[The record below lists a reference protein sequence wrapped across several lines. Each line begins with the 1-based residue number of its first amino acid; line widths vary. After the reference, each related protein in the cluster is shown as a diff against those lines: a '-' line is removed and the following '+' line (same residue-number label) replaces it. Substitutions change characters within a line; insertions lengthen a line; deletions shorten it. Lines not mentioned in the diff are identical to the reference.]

1 LNKKNKILDR
11 IDSPKDLSKLNKK
24 EISLLCQEIRELI
37 IEVVSKN
44 GGHFSSPLG
53 VVDLTVALHRVFDT
67 PKDLIVWDVGH
78 QSYPHKILTGRKD
91 NFNSLRQFE
100 GISGFCKIDESEYD
114 VFGAGHASTSIS
126 AAVGMARARD
136 LKKQNHKIIA
146 VIGDGSM
153 TGGLAYE
160 GLNNA
165 GILPSQFLLVLND
178 NQMSISP
185 TVGSLSKYLTRV
197 VTNPI
202 YNKVR
207 EIIWDLTG
215 KLPHIPK
222 KVVRRLAHS
231 IQDSLKNFLVPGM
244 IFEELGLRYFGPID
258 GHNMDE
264 MNETFENLK
273 KSNFPAVVHVITKK
287 GVGSENSEY
296 DPLKYYSLSGK
307 NITKVQDSTPDYS
320 NVFGKTAIKL
330 AQNDKEIVCCVAAM
344 REGTGLKEFA
354 EKYPDRFFDGGIA
367 EGHITTFAAG
377 LSYSGLKPI
386 VAIYSTFLQRGYDM
400 IIHDIALQNLP
411 VLFCIDRGGLVGPDG
426 PTHHGVF
433 DISFLRTIPN
443 IVICAPKDGNELQD
457 LMFTGINHKK
467 GPFAIRYP
475 KSSSINY
482 NDSLAPQKIRIGT
495 WENIKKG
502 DKIAILAVGSMVG
515 EVEKALSQNIDK
527 SINPTLINARYIK
540 PIDKIKL
547 NEISKNFSSI
557 LTIEE
562 GSLEGGFGSAVL
574 SYLTE
579 IKYKGDFYKLG
590 IPDNFIEH
598 GDRSEL
604 LDNLG
609 LSSSKILQKIQEISK
624 KN

>member
-1 LNKKNKILDR
+1 MNKKNKILDR

-165 GILPSQFLLVLND
+165 GILPSQFLIVLND

-215 KLPHIPK
+215 KLPHMPK

-482 NDSLAPQKIRIGT
+482 NDSLPPQKIKIGT

-515 EVEKALSQNIDK
+515 EVEKALSKNIDK

-579 IKYKGDFYKLG
+579 IKYQGDFYKLG

>member
-1 LNKKNKILDR
+1 
-11 IDSPKDLSKLNKK
+11 
-24 EISLLCQEIRELI
+24 
-37 IEVVSKN
+37 
-44 GGHFSSPLG
+44 
-53 VVDLTVALHRVFDT
+53 
-67 PKDLIVWDVGH
+67 
-78 QSYPHKILTGRKD
+78 
-91 NFNSLRQFE
+91 
-100 GISGFCKIDESEYD
+100 
-114 VFGAGHASTSIS
+114 
-126 AAVGMARARD
+126 
-136 LKKQNHKIIA
+136 
-146 VIGDGSM
+146 
-153 TGGLAYE
+153 
-160 GLNNA
+160 
-165 GILPSQFLLVLND
+165 
-178 NQMSISP
+178 MSISP

-215 KLPHIPK
+215 KLPHMPK

-482 NDSLAPQKIRIGT
+482 NDSLPPQKIKIGT

-590 IPDNFIEH
+590 IPDSFIEH

>member
-1 LNKKNKILDR
+1 MNKKNKILDR

-67 PKDLIVWDVGH
+67 PNDLIVWDVGH

-165 GILPSQFLLVLND
+165 GILPSQFLIVLND

-215 KLPHIPK
+215 KLPHMPK

-482 NDSLAPQKIRIGT
+482 NDSLPPQKIKIGT

>member
-1 LNKKNKILDR
+1 MNKKNKILDR

-136 LKKQNHKIIA
+136 LKKQNHRIIA

-165 GILPSQFLLVLND
+165 GILPSQFLIVLND

-207 EIIWDLTG
+207 EIIWRLTG

-482 NDSLAPQKIRIGT
+482 NDSLAPQKIKIGT

>member
-1 LNKKNKILDR
+1 MNKKNKILDR
-11 IDSPKDLSKLNKK
+11 IDLPKDLSKLNKK

-53 VVDLTVALHRVFDT
+53 VVELTVALHKVFDT
-67 PKDLIVWDVGH
+67 PKDLIIWDVGH
-78 QSYPHKILTGRKD
+78 QSYPHKILTGRKN

-165 GILPSQFLLVLND
+165 GILPSQFLIVLND

-207 EIIWDLTG
+207 EVIWDLTG
-215 KLPHIPK
+215 KLPNMPK

-296 DPLKYYSLSGK
+296 DPLKYYSLSQK
-307 NITKVQDSTPDYS
+307 KITKVQDSSSDYS
-320 NVFGKTAIKL
+320 DVFGKTAIKL

-367 EGHITTFAAG
+367 EGHVTTFAAG

-443 IVICAPKDGNELQD
+443 IVICAPKDGNELKD
-457 LMFTGINHKK
+457 LMFTGINHKE

-482 NDSLAPQKIRIGT
+482 NDSLPPQKIKIGT

-502 DKIAILAVGSMVG
+502 EKIAILAVGSMVV
-515 EVEKALSQNIDK
+515 EAEKALSQNIDK

-547 NEISKNFSSI
+547 NEISKNFSLI

-579 IKYKGDFYKLG
+579 IKYKGEFYKLG

-624 KN
+624 KS